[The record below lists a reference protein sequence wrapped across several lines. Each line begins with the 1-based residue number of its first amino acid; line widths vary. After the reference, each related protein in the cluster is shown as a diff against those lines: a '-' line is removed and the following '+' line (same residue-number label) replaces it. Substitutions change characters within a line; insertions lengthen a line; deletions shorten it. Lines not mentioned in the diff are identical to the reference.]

1 MEAKKLSL
9 QEMEVIEGG
18 SWACV
23 GSVAGFVF
31 GAGALIT
38 LNAATMGVGTFIFAA
53 AGGWYG
59 VIKGARA
66 IDEHCLG

>member
-1 MEAKKLSL
+1 METKTLSF
-9 QEMEVIEGG
+9 QEMEGIEGG

-23 GSVAGFVF
+23 GAVTGFVF

-38 LNAATMGVGTFIFAA
+38 LNAATMGVGTFIFTA

-59 VIKGARA
+59 VIRGAKA
-66 IDEHCLG
+66 IEEHCLG